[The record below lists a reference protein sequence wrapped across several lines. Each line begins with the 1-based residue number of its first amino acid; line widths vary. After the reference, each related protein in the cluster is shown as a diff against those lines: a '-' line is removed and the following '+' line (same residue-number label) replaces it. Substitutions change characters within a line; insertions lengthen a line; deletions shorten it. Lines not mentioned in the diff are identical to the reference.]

1 MEPISL
7 ASGATYFHTPEPA
20 SQAAIAAIQN
30 HKTFYGE
37 VAGTS
42 VLREAIAG
50 RYRHHNQAPVDPENI
65 LVTPGTKQA
74 LYNVLRA
81 ILRPGDEVLVPAP
94 NWFGLHQV
102 LETLDARLVLVPT
115 VLSDNFALRP
125 EKLRELM
132 SARTR
137 LFLFSNPCNPTGR
150 RYSLEEL
157 QSWKLVRVS
166 HVLGDRRDH
175 FQALQDVWE
184 IFRVILEE
192 RKRREIDPT
201 LTVLRECAI
210 EGEEDA
216 GLDAATLARMQVVL
230 EFLEMLSAS
239 FQDYQHLPPQ
249 TLQRFLKMGG
259 KVARFLGPTS
269 QEQP

>member
-1 MEPISL
+1 MALSPTAQKFVL
-7 ASGATYFHTPEPA
+7 HW
-20 SQAAIAAIQN
+20 
-30 HKTFYGE
+30 GE
-37 VAGTS
+37 MGTRWGVNRTVAQ
-42 VLREAIAG
+42 I
-50 RYRHHNQAPVDPENI
+50 H
-65 LVTPGTKQA
+65 A
-74 LYNVLRA
+74 LLYLSE
-81 ILRPGDEVLVPAP
+81 RPLTADDIV
-94 NWFGLHQV
+94 
-102 LETLDARLVLVPT
+102 ETLGVAR
-115 VLSDNFALRP
+115 
-125 EKLRELM
+125 
-132 SARTR
+132 
-137 LFLFSNPCNPTGR
+137 SNVSN
-150 RYSLEEL
+150 SLKEL

-249 TLQRFLKMGG
+249 TLQRFLKMGS
-259 KVARFLGPTS
+259 KVARFLGPTP